1 MRRILVTG
9 KSGQV
14 GLELQGALKAVGEV
28 RAVGREELDLRSADS
43 IRACIREVRPDM
55 IVNAAGYTRVD
66 DAESQRDLAMLVN
79 GVAPGVLAEEAKRI
93 GAILVHY
100 STDYVFA
107 GKLGR
112 PYFEDDETHPVNAY
126 GLSKLEG
133 ERAIVGVGGAYLI
146 LRTSWVYS
154 NVGTNFV
161 LAILR
166 LARERK
172 VLPVVDDQTGSPNWA
187 RMLAEA
193 TAQLLREPEQ
203 VASHSGIYHLSAA
216 GTTSRYEF
224 ARAILRDAAR
234 RSGSATG
241 WARVVPISSEQYP
254 HRASR
259 PLHLATDK
267 SKIKRVFGVEM
278 PGWRAQL
285 SMYMSECFKASRSGT
300 GGR

>member
-1 MRRILVTG
+1 MGRILVTG

-14 GLELQGALKAVGEV
+14 GFELQGALAAVGEV
-28 RAVGREELDLRSADS
+28 RAVGREELDLCSTDS
-43 IRACIREVRPDM
+43 IRACIREVRPDV

-66 DAESQRDLAMLVN
+66 DAESQRDLAMQVN

-93 GAILVHY
+93 GAILIHY
-100 STDYVFA
+100 STDYVFD

-112 PYFEDDETHPVNAY
+112 PYLEDDETHPVNAY

-166 LARERK
+166 LAREQK
-172 VLPVVDDQTGSPNWA
+172 VLSVVDDQTGSPSWA
-187 RMLAEA
+187 RMLAAA
-193 TAQLLREPEQ
+193 TARLLRNPERI
-203 VASHSGIYHLSAA
+203 ASHAGIYHLSAA
-216 GTTSRYEF
+216 GTTSRYDF
-224 ARAILRDAAR
+224 ARAILREAER
-234 RSGSATG
+234 LSGSATS

-254 HRASR
+254 HRARR
-259 PLHLATDK
+259 PLHLATEK
-267 SKIKRVFGVEM
+267 SKVKRVFDVEM
-278 PGWRAQL
+278 PDWRMQL
-285 SMYMSECFKASRSGT
+285 EMYLGEYFMASQSGT
-300 GGR
+300 SGR